1 MSPDESFKR
10 AIHKIRGYGLG
21 EFLEIVSELSQES
34 TKKGVLN
41 RLTKELITLG
51 LALSKHC
58 KRCIDIHTAEAR
70 RLGAS
75 ADDLNQV
82 RKIVLFLN
90 AAPWHDDLMWDSWE
104 SSWREFSLA
113 RGPIQH
119 HVRELI
125 ALAIGIQRQHEGQL
139 CLHAREALKFGAK
152 PEELIELLPLVLL
165 MDGAPALSQ
174 IPLVVRAIERYEQ
187 TQADARSQAR

>member
-1 MSPDESFKR
+1 M
-10 AIHKIRGYGLG
+10 
-21 EFLEIVSELSQES
+21 
-34 TKKGVLN
+34 
-41 RLTKELITLG
+41 
-51 LALSKHC
+51 
-58 KRCIDIHTAEAR
+58 
-70 RLGAS
+70 
-75 ADDLNQV
+75 NQV

-125 ALAIGIQRQHEGQL
+125 ALAIGIQQQHEGQL
-139 CLHAREALKFGAK
+139 CLHAHEALKFGAK

-165 MDGAPALSQ
+165 MDGPPALSQ